1 MIIKQTNK
9 QKFQDEI
16 YLLFLTGGYMNRLE
30 REKIYQNKKNNSDTY
45 IYFAFFFKC
54 KNVYFSNSNLNNGQI
69 VMAAVDNL
77 LLHPK
82 FGDFDVVEHNVM
94 EVDHH
99 KEVLAHGLAH
109 GQAVEEGV
117 HSHP

>member
-1 MIIKQTNK
+1 M
-9 QKFQDEI
+9 
-16 YLLFLTGGYMNRLE
+16 
-30 REKIYQNKKNNSDTY
+30 Y

-77 LLHPK
+77 LLHPI
-82 FGDFDVVEHNVM
+82 FEDFDVVEHNVM
-94 EVDHH
+94 EVDPH

-109 GQAVEEGV
+109 VLAHGQAVEEVV

>member
-1 MIIKQTNK
+1 
-9 QKFQDEI
+9 
-16 YLLFLTGGYMNRLE
+16 
-30 REKIYQNKKNNSDTY
+30 
-45 IYFAFFFKC
+45 
-54 KNVYFSNSNLNNGQI
+54 
-69 VMAAVDNL
+69 MAAVDNL

-109 GQAVEEGV
+109 GQAVEEVV